1 MRFLFTLLL
10 FHVAAMI
17 HAQEGF
23 ISLDCGSPPET
34 NYTENGINYVS
45 DEGFI
50 ESGVPNDTIQSN
62 NYSARAYHSHRSFP
76 ENKWNCYT
84 LRPQK
89 GKNNRYLIR
98 AEFLYG
104 GDKGPAPPFDLY
116 IGADYWNTISHP
128 EQKTSPIYTEIIYR
142 TSSEYINVCLVNI
155 GKGPPY
161 ISSLLLRPLDITMYE
176 YQTRSFSLITTSPG
190 HANFGE
196 DRSIRYD
203 DDKYDRWWDPRSLD
217 GCKAVQS
224 SDRVTL
230 GPNNVE
236 QVPAKVMSTAIT
248 PTNSTAAAIWSTKST
263 YGLTNISWQGD
274 PCFPQEF
281 VWVGLNCRYNGHGA
295 ANIISFIE
303 ESSDEDKREESFI
316 PRKQRFTYSELVG
329 ITNNFQNEIG
339 KGGFGT
345 VFRGSVGDKQ
355 VAVKMLSELSSQGYK
370 EFQAEVKL
378 LMLIHHRNITSLVGY
393 CNDGEKKAIVY
404 EFMANGSLEK
414 HIYDGHPQVL
424 NWERRL
430 QIGCDAAEDAT
441 HVSTRPAGTPGYQD
455 PEHYPNFRTREKS
468 DVFSF
473 GVVLLELITGR
484 KAILNYENIVDWVKS
499 SIKNGDAET
508 IIDSRLEGG
517 YDLKTVRKVAET
529 AMACVSPSFIERP
542 TMETVVMDLKHC
554 LRAERD
560 RKSKLVSC
568 NMDCV
573 SGPTP
578 R

>member
-1 MRFLFTLLL
+1 MVMGQLTSYPCLAKRAAQVGNLSSRGLSGEIANALANLTVIESLDLSYNNMTGDVPEFLAQLDNLKILNLIGNNFTKPLPAQLLAKQKKGTLLL
-10 FHVAAMI
+10 
-17 HAQEGF
+17 
-23 ISLDCGSPPET
+23 S
-34 NYTENGINYVS
+34 
-45 DEGFI
+45 
-50 ESGVPNDTIQSN
+50 
-62 NYSARAYHSHRSFP
+62 
-76 ENKWNCYT
+76 
-84 LRPQK
+84 
-89 GKNNRYLIR
+89 
-98 AEFLYG
+98 
-104 GDKGPAPPFDLY
+104 
-116 IGADYWNTISHP
+116 
-128 EQKTSPIYTEIIYR
+128 
-142 TSSEYINVCLVNI
+142 
-155 GKGPPY
+155 
-161 ISSLLLRPLDITMYE
+161 
-176 YQTRSFSLITTSPG
+176 
-190 HANFGE
+190 
-196 DRSIRYD
+196 
-203 DDKYDRWWDPRSLD
+203 
-217 GCKAVQS
+217 
-224 SDRVTL
+224 
-230 GPNNVE
+230 
-236 QVPAKVMSTAIT
+236 
-248 PTNSTAAAIWSTKST
+248 
-263 YGLTNISWQGD
+263 
-274 PCFPQEF
+274 
-281 VWVGLNCRYNGHGA
+281 
-295 ANIISFIE
+295 IE
-303 ESSDEDKREESFI
+303 ESSDEDNSSCQEGSCGNNKHKKAHF
-316 PRKQRFTYSELVG
+316 LVAT
-329 ITNNFQNEIG
+329 IAIALAVVNEIG

-424 NWERRL
+424 SWERRL
-430 QIGCDAAEDAT
+430 QIGCDAAEGKAFPAKDAT

-455 PEHYPNFRTREKS
+455 LEHYPNFKSREKS
-468 DVFSF
+468 DVYSF

-499 SIKNGDAET
+499 SIENRNIET

-517 YDLKTVRKVAET
+517 FDINIVMKVAET
-529 AMACVSPSFIERP
+529 AMACVSPSSIERP